1 MGNKAVKQH
10 FETAEKTGVL
20 KISQKRLKEFPIQM
34 RENQKLKNLR
44 TLDLSENH
52 FVNLPDQ
59 IQEFALL
66 KHLNISSNKIT
77 YLPDVIGKLIKLET
91 LNAMNNV
98 LQTLPASLSNLKN
111 LKQVLLSN
119 NIITEFPVMLCG
131 LTHLDSLDISR
142 NKLTKI
148 PPAAKNLFC
157 TELNCN
163 QNQITEVAEEIAEC
177 TKLKT
182 LRLEENCLH
191 ISALPVKI
199 MKESNISN
207 IMIDGNLFN
216 NKQFTEMEGYD
227 QYMERYT
234 ATKKKMF

>member
-20 KISQKRLKEFPIQM
+20 KISQKRLKEFPIQL
-34 RENQKLKNLR
+34 RENEKLKNLR

-52 FVNLPDQ
+52 FVSLPNQ
-59 IQEFALL
+59 IGTFVLL

-77 YLPDVIGKLIKLET
+77 SLPDVLGQLIKLET

-98 LQTLPASLSNLKN
+98 LQALPSSLANLKN

-119 NIITEFPVMLCG
+119 NVIEEFPVMFCG
-131 LTHLDSLDISR
+131 LKHLDSLDISR
-142 NKLTKI
+142 NKITKI
-148 PPAAKNLFC
+148 PAAAKDLYC

-163 QNQITEVAEEIAEC
+163 QNQITELAEEIAEC

-199 MKESNISN
+199 MKESTISN

-216 NKQFTEMEGYD
+216 NKQFTELEGYD

-234 ATKKKMF
+234 AVKKKMF